1 MSTITRFK
9 PKTLDKAPKASYPK
23 DIKPM
28 LATLVDQPFDHPDWI
43 YEIKWD
49 GYRVVS
55 YLNKGKVEMR
65 SRNNLPFNEKFEV
78 IEEAL
83 VRWNIKAV
91 IDGEIVALDEKGNAN
106 FQQLQNVLKHREN
119 AHLVYYVFDIL
130 WFEGR
135 DLTGLTLLE
144 RKDILKSIFPAGD
157 DSLRYSDHI
166 VEKGSTFLAAAV
178 KNGLEGVMAKRADS
192 RYETGARSGSWLKMK
207 NNQRIEAVIAGFTSP
222 RRSRKHFGAIILGKY
237 IGKQLVYIG
246 HSGSGFD
253 DNDLNELSKRFQPLI
268 TGKCPFK
275 TVPRTNQ
282 PATWLRPE
290 LVCEVK
296 FTEWTKDKILRH
308 PIFVGMRDDKNGA
321 NEKNE
326 KMVKTDEKM
335 MKVGGQELTLTHLN
349 KIYFPKEKYSKG
361 DVINYYHAIAPYIL
375 PYMLDRPQSLNRHP
389 NGITGTNFYQKNV
402 AGKVAD
408 WVETY
413 RFNSESQGAID
424 FMVCNGE
431 ASLIYMASLG
441 CIEMNP
447 WHSRTASPDNPDWC
461 VIDLD
466 PDGNPYDQVI
476 AVALVIKGILDELKI
491 VACCK
496 TSGATGMHIYI
507 PLKAKYTYDQSRM
520 LARLIVEMAHEDKRI
535 AAFTSLERTPAKRK
549 KKIYLDFLQNRTI
562 QTLAAPYS
570 IRPRPGATV
579 STPLQWDELKKGLKP
594 ENFTIRNIFDRLRE
608 VGDLFKPVLGKGID
622 LEKTVARIEKLHA

>member
-1 MSTITRFK
+1 MSKITRFK
-9 PKTLDKAPKASYPK
+9 PKIPDKAPKAPYPQ

-28 LATLVDQPFDHPDWI
+28 LATLVDQPFDNPDWI

-55 YLNKGKVEMR
+55 YMNKGRVEMR
-65 SRNNLPFNEKFEV
+65 SRNNLSFNEKFKV
-78 IEEAL
+78 IEDAL
-83 VRWNIKAV
+83 IQWNVKAV
-91 IDGEIVALDEKGNAN
+91 VDGEIVALDEEGNAN

-130 WFEGR
+130 WYDGR
-135 DLTGLTLLE
+135 DLTRLTLLE
-144 RKDILKSIFPAGD
+144 RKEILKSIFPAD
-157 DSLRYSDHI
+157 DDRLRYSDHI
-166 VEKGSTFLAAAV
+166 VEKGKAFLASAV
-178 KNGLEGVMAKRADS
+178 KHGLEGIMAKKADS
-192 RYETGARSGSWLKMK
+192 TYEIGGRSGSWLKMK
-207 NNQRIEAVIAGFTSP
+207 NNQRMEAIIGGFTLP
-222 RRSRKHFGAIILGKY
+222 RRSRKFFGAIILGKY
-237 IGKQLVYIG
+237 VGKKLVYIG

-253 DNDLNELSKRFQPLI
+253 DNDLRELSRRFKPLI
-268 TGKCPFK
+268 TDKCPFE
-275 TVPRTNQ
+275 TVPHTNQ

-296 FTEWTKDKILRH
+296 FSEWTKDKILRH
-308 PIFVGMRDDKNGA
+308 PIFVGMRDDKKA
-321 NEKNE
+321 SNEKNE
-326 KMVKTDEKM
+326 KMVKVDEKT
-335 MKVGGQELTLTHLN
+335 MKVGRQELTLTHLN
-349 KIYFPKEKYSKG
+349 KVYFPKEKYTKG
-361 DVINYYHAIAPYIL
+361 DMINYYHDIAPYIL

-408 WVETY
+408 WVETH

-431 ASLIYMASLG
+431 ASLLYMASLG

-447 WHSRTASPDNPDWC
+447 WHSRTVSPDNPDWC

-466 PDGNPYDQVI
+466 PDGNSYDQVI
-476 AVALVIKGILDELKI
+476 AVALVIKGILDELK
-491 VACCK
+491 VTACCK

-520 LARLIVEMAHEDKRI
+520 LARLIVEMAHEDARI
-535 AAFTSLERTPAKRK
+535 AAYTSLERTPAKRK
-549 KKIYLDFLQNRTI
+549 KKIYLDFLQNRAI

-570 IRPRPGATV
+570 VRPRPGATV
-579 STPLQWDELKKGLKP
+579 STPLHWEELKKGLKP
-594 ENFTIRNIFDRLRE
+594 ENFTIKNIFDRLRD
-608 VGDLFKPVLGKGID
+608 VGDIFKPVLGRGID
-622 LEKTVARIEKLHA
+622 LEKTVGRIEKI

>member
-1 MSTITRFK
+1 
-9 PKTLDKAPKASYPK
+9 
-23 DIKPM
+23 M
-28 LATLVDQPFDHPDWI
+28 LATLIDQPFDNPDWI

-55 YLNKGKVEMR
+55 YLDKKKVEMR
-65 SRNNLPFNEKFEV
+65 SRNNLPFNEKFRV

-83 VRWNIKAV
+83 VRWNTRAV
-91 IDGEIVALDEKGNAN
+91 IDGEIVALDEYGHAD
-106 FQQLQNVLKHREN
+106 FQQLQNVLKYKEN
-119 AHLVYYVFDIL
+119 AQLVYYIFDLL
-130 WFEGR
+130 WHDGR

-144 RKDILKSIFPAGD
+144 RKEILRTVIPPD
-157 DSLRYSDHI
+157 DERLRFSDHI
-166 VEKGSTFLAAAV
+166 REKGGAFLASAV
-178 KNGLEGVMAKRADS
+178 KLGLEGIMAKKADS
-192 RYETGARSGSWLKMK
+192 IYEPGARSRSWLKMK
-207 NNQRIEAVIAGFTSP
+207 NNQRMEAIIAGFTSP

-237 IGKQLVYIG
+237 IGKKLVYIG

-253 DNDLNELSKRFQPLI
+253 DKDLKELSKRFQPLI
-268 TGKCPFK
+268 TENCPFEK
-275 TVPRTNQ
+275 VPHTNQ
-282 PATWLRPE
+282 PATWLQPQ

-296 FTEWTKDKILRH
+296 FSEWTKDRILRH
-308 PIFVGMRDDKNGA
+308 PIFVGMRDDKKGS

-326 KMVKTDEKM
+326 TMVKADEKT
-335 MKVGGQELTLTHLN
+335 MKIGRQELTLTHLN
-349 KIYFPKEKYSKG
+349 KVYFPKEKYTKG
-361 DVINYYHAIAPYIL
+361 DVINYYHDIAPYIL

-389 NGITGTNFYQKNV
+389 NGITASNFYQKNV

-431 ASLIYMASLG
+431 ASLLYMASLG

-466 PDGNPYDQVI
+466 PDDNPYDQVI
-476 AVALVIKGILDELKI
+476 AVAKVIKGILDELKI
-491 VACCK
+491 AACCK

-520 LARLIVEMAHEDKRI
+520 LARLIVEMAHEDERI
-535 AAFTSLERTPAKRK
+535 SAYTSLERTPAKRK
-549 KKIYLDFLQNRTI
+549 KKIYLDFLQNRSI

-579 STPLQWDELKKGLKP
+579 STPLHWEELKKGLKP
-594 ENFTIRNIFDRLRE
+594 GNFTIKNIFDRIRE
-608 VGDLFKPVLGKGID
+608 VGDIFKPVLGKGID
-622 LEKTVARIEKLHA
+622 LEKTIARLEKMHA